1 VTDLLTSTPV
11 LQLRGLSKS
20 FGGAQ
25 ALVEV
30 DFDIAPGEVH
40 GLLGEN
46 GSGKSTLIKVLAGFH
61 APEAGTLEVRGQE
74 VRLPLAPGA
83 FRSLGMD
90 FVHQDLGM
98 IPTLSVLEN
107 LRLGM
112 LSQRRGLR
120 PVRWAAERR
129 TATAT
134 LASYGVHLDV
144 TKRMNELQPV
154 EQALVAIVR
163 GIEDMRRDLAA
174 SGESRGLLCLDEPT
188 AFLPRD
194 QVDQLFDLVRRIV
207 DGGASVL
214 FVSHDLDEVLRI
226 TDRVT
231 VLRNGRN
238 VGTVQTRSVDVQG
251 LTRMIVGRD
260 LDAMA
265 ATGRRTEPGGI
276 VLATRALRTGQL
288 DGVSM
293 ELHEGEVLGV
303 TGSVGSGFEEV
314 PYALFGAIPVTGGGI
329 NLFGSTVDPRRLSPA
344 WAIRHGLALIP
355 GDRQRDGSI
364 ASMTLAE
371 NMMQLATPNH
381 FNRGYLDR
389 AGIRRAASNLMDQYD
404 IRPRLPDLGYGSF
417 SGGNQQKALM
427 AKWLE
432 QAPRV
437 LMLHEPTQ
445 GVDVGAR
452 LMILGLVRMAATNG
466 AGVICASNDYEQ
478 LAMICDRVV
487 VLARG
492 RVVRH
497 LIGGDVT
504 KETITEQCLLSVT
517 LTEDETVNQESA

>member
-1 VTDLLTSTPV
+1 V
-11 LQLRGLSKS
+11 RGLSKA

-25 ALVEV
+25 ALSNV

-61 APEAGTLEVRGQE
+61 APEAGTLEVRGEE
-74 VRLPLAPGA
+74 VKLPLAPGA
-83 FRSLGMD
+83 FRSLGME

-98 IPTLSVLEN
+98 FPTLSVLEN
-107 LRLGM
+107 LRLGS

-120 PVRWAAERR
+120 PVHWREERR

-134 LASYGVHLDV
+134 LAKYGVHLDV
-144 TKRMNELQPV
+144 TARTNELQPV

-163 GIEDMRRDLAA
+163 GVEDMQASLAA
-174 SGESRGLLCLDEPT
+174 SGQSHGLLCLDEPT

-194 QVDQLFDLVRRIV
+194 QVDRLFALVRRIV

-231 VLRNGRN
+231 VLRNGHN
-238 VGTVQTRSVDVQG
+238 VGTVESKSVDVRE
-251 LTRMIVGRD
+251 LTQMIVGHD
-260 LDAMA
+260 LEAMA
-265 ATGRRTEPGGI
+265 AMDRDTKPGARI
-276 VLATRALRTGQL
+276 LTTHDLSSHSVH
-288 DGVSM
+288 GVSL

-303 TGSVGSGFEEV
+303 TGLVGSGFEEI
-314 PYALFGAIPVTGGGI
+314 PYVLFGARALTGGSI
-329 NLFGSTVDPRRLSPA
+329 QFFGQEVDTRRLSPA
-344 WAIRHGLALIP
+344 RAIRHGLALIP
-355 GDRQRDGSI
+355 GDRHRDGAI
-364 ASMTLAE
+364 ASMTLSE
-371 NMMQLATPNH
+371 NLMQLATALH
-381 FNRGYLDR
+381 FKRGYLDR
-389 AGIRRAASNLMDQYD
+389 AGIRSAANELMDQYD
-404 IRPRLPDLGYGSF
+404 VRPRMPDLGYGSF

-432 QAPRV
+432 QQPRV

-452 LMILGLVRMAATNG
+452 LMILGLVRQAATEG

-487 VLARG
+487 VLAHG
-492 RVVRH
+492 RVVRE
-497 LIGGDVT
+497 LTGAEVT
-504 KETITEQCLLSVT
+504 KETITEQCLLSVI
-517 LTEDETVNQESA
+517 LTEDQTVNEESA